1 MRRSIIRIAFFAL
14 FFLINSILSN
24 AYANLFNP
32 TQQRWIDAH
41 PVVRF
46 SIHEKYAPYLESNER
61 GESGVFHGLLSR
73 LGEFTKQEFLPK
85 WRSSD
90 LEGLWQLAN
99 GEVDFII
106 DPPTW
111 NDEYLQFG
119 SLSEAIFWGHDAI
132 ITKKTKN
139 NLPIEPINIAYF
151 DRGFESPPIPSHPQV
166 NVSSSAEK
174 LVFDLLKNDIEALVL
189 PIRLAQHLIQKLNK
203 DELQVDGLYNRE
215 PFPYRWLIAH
225 QDDAL
230 HSVLESFLGSLDPIS
245 SRQLFSL
252 NPFTLEARPSS
263 SENLVPWISSL
274 VVMMLGSLLI
284 WRMHQKQFLQKQKV
298 EQLMT
303 SKEQAENANAAKSAF
318 LATMSHEIRT
328 PMNAILGVQELL
340 LSSPLPANE
349 KTLLKSA
356 HSSAESLL
364 GILNQVLDLS
374 KIEAG
379 KLTLNIEPCNLH
391 ALIDNIDSA
400 FSTVAHKQNL
410 KLHTSK
416 DPRIA
421 EVLMLDALRLR
432 QILQNLLSN
441 AIKFTNHGEIYFSI
455 SVLADDHAGQL
466 IEFRV
471 IDTGVGMGTE
481 EITLAL
487 EAFEQIPSNTE
498 QSNGTGLGLTIT
510 NHLVTSMN
518 GQLYFESAPGFGS
531 NIHFC
536 LAFPRTSIA
545 VTRVPAPEHAN
556 ISRKL
561 VSEHSKKTG
570 CPLQALV
577 VEDHPASRQII
588 SLQLQALGIETSV
601 CDNAITALEFIS
613 EKQFDLLLT
622 DQSIPGMQGSELAKH
637 LREKGYRD
645 LIIIGITADIYALD
659 SRHQYLASGM
669 NGVLIKPLSLMSLE
683 SELLRYFQAKELT
696 ASKISKIPKN
706 HQEEYSFQAFG
717 NLLRESPEYILVIL
731 DEIKKVHDEALLI
744 LKNSSLDKASFMRI
758 VHKVKGGAQL
768 LSAKQFT
775 QACEAL
781 EEEGILEEQVSTFAR
796 LLEEQNLLIQDYQS
810 RFSES

>member
-1 MRRSIIRIAFFAL
+1 MRRSIIRITFFAL
-14 FFLINSILSN
+14 LILLNGLLGN
-24 AYANLFNP
+24 AYANLFSP
-32 TQQRWIDAH
+32 AEQRWIDAH
-41 PVVRF
+41 PEVRF
-46 SIHEKYAPYLESNER
+46 SIHEKYAPYFEVNEK
-61 GESGVFHGLLSR
+61 GEPGVFHNLLSK
-73 LGEFTKQEFLPK
+73 LSELTKQEFLPK
-85 WRSSD
+85 WRNTD
-90 LEGLWQLAN
+90 QDGLQQLAN

-111 NDEYLQFG
+111 DDEYLKFG

-139 NLPIEPINIAYF
+139 GLPIEPINIAYF
-151 DRGFESPPIPSHPQV
+151 DRGYENPPIPSHPQA
-166 NVSSSAEK
+166 NVSSSVEK
-174 LVFDLLKNDIEALVL
+174 LIFDLVKNDIEALVL
-189 PIRLAQHLIQKLNK
+189 PLRLAQQLIQKLSK
-203 DELQVDGLYNRE
+203 EQLQVDGLYSRE
-215 PFPYRWLIAH
+215 PFEYRWLIAH

-230 HSVLESFLGSLDPIS
+230 HGVLGSFLGNLDPVS

-252 NPFTLEARPSS
+252 NPSALEAEPTSLGK
-263 SENLVPWISSL
+263 LVPWISTL
-274 VVMMLGSLLI
+274 VIMMLGSIFI
-284 WRMHQKQFLQKQKV
+284 WRMHQKQFLQKQEA
-298 EQLMT
+298 EQLMI

-379 KLTLNIEPCNLH
+379 KLTLNIEPCNLNT
-391 ALIDNIDSA
+391 LIDTIDST
-400 FSTVAHKQNL
+400 FSTVARKQNL

-421 EVLMLDALRLR
+421 EVLMLDSLRLR

-441 AIKFTNHGEIYFSI
+441 AIKFTNHGEIYFSV
-455 SVLADDHAGQL
+455 SVLADDYAGQL

-481 EITLAL
+481 EIVLAL
-487 EAFEQIPSNTE
+487 EAFEQIPGNAE
-498 QSNGTGLGLTIT
+498 QANGTGLGLTIT

-518 GQLYFESAPGFGS
+518 GQLYFESAPSFGS

-545 VTRVPAPEHAN
+545 VNRASALKQTN
-556 ISRKL
+556 TSRKL
-561 VSEHSKKTG
+561 VSKQSKKSG
-570 CPLQALV
+570 RSLQALV

-588 SLQLQALGIETSV
+588 SLQLQALGIKASV
-601 CDNAITALEFIS
+601 CDNATTALDLIS
-613 EKQFDLLLT
+613 QSCFDILLT
-622 DQSIPGMQGSELAKH
+622 DQSIPGMQGSELAKRIRS
-637 LREKGYRD
+637 LGNQE

-659 SRHQYLASGM
+659 SRHQFLAAGM
-669 NGVLIKPLSLMSLE
+669 NGVLIKPLSLMTLE
-683 SELLRYFQAKELT
+683 NELLRYFQAEESTETKT
-696 ASKISKIPKN
+696 PKK
-706 HQEEYSFQAFG
+706 HQEEYSFDAFE
-717 NLLRESPEYILVIL
+717 NLLKDSPEYIFVIL
-731 DEIKKVHDEALLI
+731 EEIKKVHDEALLI
-744 LKNSSLDKASFMRI
+744 LKSEAVDQASFKSM

-768 LSAKQFT
+768 LSATKFI

-781 EEEGILEEQVSTFAR
+781 EKEGILDEQVASLTQ
-796 LLEEQNLLIQDYQS
+796 LLEEQNLIIQDYRS
-810 RFSES
+810 RFSTP

>member
-1 MRRSIIRIAFFAL
+1 MRRSIIRITLFVL
-14 FFLINSILSN
+14 FFLLNGLLGN
-24 AYANLFNP
+24 VYANLFSP
-32 TQQRWIDAH
+32 TEQRWIDAH

-46 SIHEKYAPYLESNER
+46 SIHEKYAPYLETNER
-61 GESGVFHGLLSR
+61 GESGVFHSLLSK
-73 LGEFTKQEFLPK
+73 LSEFTKQEFLPK
-85 WRSSD
+85 WRKSD
-90 LEGLWQLAN
+90 QEGLRQLAN

-111 NDEYLQFG
+111 DDEHFKFG

-132 ITKKTKN
+132 VTKKTKN
-139 NLPIEPINIAYF
+139 NLSIESINIAYF
-151 DRGFESPPIPSHPQV
+151 DRGFENPPIPSHPQV

-203 DELQVDGLYNRE
+203 EELQVDGLYKRE
-215 PFPYRWLIAH
+215 PFQYRWLISH

-230 HSVLESFLGSLDPIS
+230 HDVVESFLSSLDPVS
-245 SRQLFSL
+245 SRQLFNL
-252 NPFTLEARPSS
+252 NLPTLEARPTSLES
-263 SENLVPWISSL
+263 VIPWISTL
-274 VVMMLGSLLI
+274 AIAILGSLLI
-284 WRMHQKQFLQKQKV
+284 WRMHQKQFLQKQES
-298 EQLMT
+298 EQLMS
-303 SKEQAENANAAKSAF
+303 SKEQAENANAAKSTF

-340 LSSPLPANE
+340 LSSPLPENE

-379 KLTLNIEPCNLH
+379 KLTLNIEPCNLNT
-391 ALIDNIDSA
+391 LIDNIDSA
-400 FSTVAHKQNL
+400 FSTVAQKHNL

-421 EVLMLDALRLR
+421 EVLMLDSLRLR

-441 AIKFTNHGEIYFSI
+441 AIKFTNHGEIYFSV

-481 EITLAL
+481 EIALAL
-487 EAFEQIPSNTE
+487 EAFEQIPGHIE
-498 QSNGTGLGLTIT
+498 QPNGTGLGLTIT

-545 VTRVPAPEHAN
+545 VTGAPAHTK

-561 VSEHSKKTG
+561 VPKHSRNTG
-570 CPLQALV
+570 HQIQALV

-588 SLQLQALGIETSV
+588 SLQLQALGIEASV
-601 CDNAITALEFIS
+601 CDNAFTALELIS

-622 DQSIPGMQGSELAKH
+622 DQSIPGMQGSDLAKH
-637 LREKGYRD
+637 IRHLGNQD

-659 SRHQYLASGM
+659 SRYQFLAAGM

-683 SELLRYFQAKELT
+683 NELARYFQTEG
-696 ASKISKIPKN
+696 SIDNKISKN
-706 HQEEYSFQAFG
+706 YREEYSFDAFET
-717 NLLRESPEYILVIL
+717 LLKESPGYILVVL
-731 DEIKKVHDEALLI
+731 DEIKKVHDEALVI
-744 LKNSSLDKASFMRI
+744 LKNGSLDNVSFRSM

-768 LSAKQFT
+768 LCAKEFT
-775 QACEAL
+775 RACEAL
-781 EEEGILEEQVSTFAR
+781 EQEGILEEQASTFAQ
-796 LLEEQNLLIQDYQS
+796 LLEEQNLVIQDYQS